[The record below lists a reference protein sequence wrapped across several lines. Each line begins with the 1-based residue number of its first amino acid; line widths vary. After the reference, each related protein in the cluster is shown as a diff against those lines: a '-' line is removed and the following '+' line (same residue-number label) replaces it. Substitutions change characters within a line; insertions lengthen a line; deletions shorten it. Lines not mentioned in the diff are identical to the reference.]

1 MKAIPVKHIDI
12 DIPNSI
18 SLVDL
23 YPYFQNLIANI
34 RPDWASNK
42 ITVKVFC
49 FLDCS
54 FL

>member
-18 SLVDL
+18 SLVEL

-34 RPDWASNK
+34 RPDWPSNK
-42 ITVKVFC
+42 IKLKVLLF
-49 FLDCS
+49 
-54 FL
+54 